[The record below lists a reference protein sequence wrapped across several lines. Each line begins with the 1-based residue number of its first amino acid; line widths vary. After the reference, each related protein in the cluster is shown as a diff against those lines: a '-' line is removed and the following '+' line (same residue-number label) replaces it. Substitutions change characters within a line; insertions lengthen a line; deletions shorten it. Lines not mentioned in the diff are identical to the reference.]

1 MRPQVDASDVSTTIV
16 LMGVSGVGKSSVAAA
31 LHRSLGWPLAEG
43 DDFHPESNV
52 EKMRRGIALDDDD
65 RWPWLAAIAT
75 WVGAQES
82 AGRDCIITC
91 SALKSAYREALRRG
105 HPSIWFV
112 HLTAPTDVIASR
124 LDQRVG
130 HFMPPSLLAS
140 QLDQLEPLRAEE
152 PGVTVAATDVA
163 DANAAAIE
171 TFLRGEGR
179 LP

>member
-1 MRPQVDASDVSTTIV
+1 MSTTIV

-112 HLTAPTDVIASR
+112 HLTAPNEVIASR

-171 TFLRGEGR
+171 TFLRDEGR

>member
-1 MRPQVDASDVSTTIV
+1 MADASDVSTTIV
-16 LMGVSGVGKSSVAAA
+16 LMGVSGVGKSSVGAA

-65 RWPWLAAIAT
+65 RWPWLAAIAA
-75 WVGAQES
+75 WVGARETEE
-82 AGRDCIITC
+82 RDCIVTC
-91 SALKSAYREALRRG
+91 SALKSAYREALRQG

-112 HLTAPTDVIASR
+112 HLTAPREVIASR

-140 QLDQLEPLRAEE
+140 QLDQLEPLRPDE
-152 PGVTVAATDVA
+152 PGVTVAARDVA
-163 DANAAAIE
+163 DATAAAIE
-171 TFLRGEGR
+171 ISLRGEGR
-179 LP
+179 LR

>member
-1 MRPQVDASDVSTTIV
+1 VSTTII

-31 LHRSLGWPLAEG
+31 LHRSLGWPFAEG

-52 EKMRRGIALDDDD
+52 EKMRSGIALEDED

-75 WVGAQES
+75 WIGAQES
-82 AGRDCIITC
+82 AERDCIITC
-91 SALKSAYREALRRG
+91 SALKSAYRGALRQG

-112 HLTAPTDVIASR
+112 HLAAPTEVIASR

-140 QLDQLEPLRAEE
+140 QLDQLEPLGADE
-152 PGVTVAATDVA
+152 PGATVAATDGA
-163 DANAAAIE
+163 DLTAAAIV
-171 TFLRGEGR
+171 TILRREGR
-179 LP
+179 LR